1 MAELRNIF
9 TGGLNRDDSYYVMPK
24 QCYIDALNI
33 TRDGTESFYDRV
45 ISNIVGNRNILYN
58 FPPGINTTIGA
69 IANQTR
75 NTAIALVWNQY
86 SKHTIVEYNLTT
98 RLGAKVFENLTDSG
112 NVDILGFTQ
121 SGKIT
126 GVNIFNRDEGDLL
139 FFLDS
144 LGRPT
149 FMNITL
155 FKAGAYTPVTRQII
169 DVCKVVPASPPS
181 SIYGND
187 ATRTSNFLQ
196 KKLFRFKQRYVFDDN
211 LKSTYSPISA
221 LPLPVDIL
229 DPDYTNVLTNNNR
242 ITVSLTSGAKN
253 VKAIEIAVS
262 IANSSNIFSRF
273 QTVASINK
281 TTESIDDDTTF
292 SYEFYNDSVY
302 PYISD
307 EASLPL
313 FDYVPLYAKA
323 QEMPNGRLCYGAITE
338 GYDRTLTPNVTLT
351 VNTVAAGDG
360 SSVGSL
366 SVVYSSPPLVSN
378 RLTFSGV
385 PAVGTVINVYAV
397 DPPDPPVL
405 IGTYTTIAGDTAAD
419 VVIGLGIS
427 MDIIDIAQ
435 SVVES
440 GDKISFSLNGA
451 IDYDSTDI
459 IAPSTSA
466 TANSIMTWPFWGQRR
481 MGITYYDEQGRT
493 NGVLYDASFTL
504 PGYAEN
510 GSQQVLLPY
519 LNIKIYHRPPDW
531 AYSYQIVFTKDNT
544 QILYIETVDINYA
557 ETDYI
562 YFDITNLILNQ
573 AKQPTTAAVVS
584 WSVQDGD
591 RLRLI
596 RQMNNN
602 TVYGT
607 SYDTAIEGV
616 VEDPTINGVVQTG
629 KTFVKIKNAAP
640 FDAVADATWDTN
652 FFILQ
657 LYRPALQEP
666 NDENA
671 TFFECGV
678 QYPILNP
685 TEETRVHGG
694 QVTDQSTDLVT
705 PAEIDVY
712 EGDVYFRVRNEFL
725 GSTAAA
731 IGYGQFNIQDRNF
744 VDFYISAVNN
754 IDGRPSAI
762 DLDAAQTYF
771 PSVIRFGQPYEVNTN
786 INGLNKF
793 LAENLEEVEYSY
805 GDIMRLRVRARFM
818 RVYQK
823 LRVGVIYLFSKFAKA
838 PQGDDVMVVTDN
850 LLNPIQYYTFDAG
863 IGEQAESLASFND
876 ADYFT
881 SNITGGIYRVS
892 HDGITPLH
900 VLYKMNSWA
909 TTNLP
914 SRNGSYKVYGAFDQ
928 KLNNYIIAL
937 EATDTAEAVTLSFSE
952 EDNSFESFLSY
963 KPEMMVTVGTT
974 LCTFKNGQMWTHDS
988 DSYNTFY
995 GTSYESNI
1003 KLVFNDAPQARK
1015 QPMSLTVNSNSKWD
1029 CPEIITSVK
1038 SYGSTPQTSSLVAAE
1053 INQLEGAYVSS
1064 FRRDAN
1070 SRGAKINGSFL
1081 KGAWVTVKFRK
1092 QEAAELST
1100 IENIQ
1105 LFWLNSPLN
1114 PTQ

>member
-1 MAELRNIF
+1 MTELRNIF
-9 TGGLNRDDSYYVMPK
+9 VGGLNLDDSYFTMPK
-24 QCYIDALNI
+24 QCYVGALNI
-33 TRDGTESFYDRV
+33 TRDATAANQDR
-45 ISNIVGNRNILYN
+45 IITNIIGNRNILYN
-58 FPPGINTTIGA
+58 FPPGFNTTIGA

-75 NTAIALVWNQY
+75 NTAIAFVWNQY
-86 SKHTIVEYNLTT
+86 DKHTIVEYNLTT
-98 RLGAKVFENLTDSG
+98 RLGVKVFENLTDSD

-126 GVNIFNRDEGDLL
+126 GINIFNRDEGDLL

-181 SIYGND
+181 SVYGND
-187 ATRTSNFLQ
+187 GTRTSNYLQ
-196 KKLFRFKQRYVFDDN
+196 KKLYRFKQRYVYDDN

-221 LPLPVDIL
+221 VPLPVDIL

-253 VKAIEIAVS
+253 VKAIELAVS
-262 IANSSNIFSRF
+262 IANNSNVFSRF

-307 EASLPL
+307 EASLPI

-338 GYDRTLTPNVTLT
+338 GYDRTLTPNVILT

-360 SSVGSL
+360 SVVGSL
-366 SVVYSSPPLVSN
+366 SVVHTFIGGSDNHDKLA
-378 RLTFSGV
+378 FSGI
-385 PAVGTVINVYAV
+385 PATGTIINVYAI
-397 DPPDPPVL
+397 DEPDPPVL
-405 IGTYTTIAGDTAAD
+405 IGTYTTIAGDTASD
-419 VVIGLGIS
+419 VVNGLGSS

-435 SVVES
+435 DVIED
-440 GDKISFSLNGA
+440 GNNLFFALNGA

-459 IAPSTSA
+459 DAPATSA

-481 MGITYYDEQGRT
+481 VGIAYYDEQGRT

-531 AYSYQIVFTKDNT
+531 AYSYQVVFTKDNT
-544 QILYIETVDINYA
+544 QILYIETIDVKFDS
-557 ETDYI
+557 DYT
-562 YFDITNLILNQ
+562 YLDITNLSRNQ
-573 AKQPTTAAVVS
+573 QKNPTTATVVS
-584 WSVQDGD
+584 WTFQEGD
-591 RLRLI
+591 RVRLI
-596 RQMNNN
+596 KRIED
-602 TVYGT
+602 TVTYGNDYQT
-607 SYDTAIEGV
+607 EIVGIVS
-616 VEDPTINGVVQTG
+616 DPTINGVVETG
-629 KTFVKIKNAAP
+629 KTFVKVNKS
-640 FDAVADATWDTN
+640 TN
-652 FFILQ
+652 FTLGGDYDNYVIK
-657 LYRPALQEP
+657 LYRPSLQEP

-685 TEETRVHGG
+685 TEATRVHAG
-694 QVTDQSTDLVT
+694 QITNQSTDLAT
-705 PAEIDVY
+705 PAEIDIY
-712 EGDVYFRVRNEFL
+712 EGDVYFRVRNEFP
-725 GSTAAA
+725 SADAANA
-731 IGYGQFNIQDRNF
+731 TGYLQFYVQDRNF

-823 LRVGVIYLFSKFAKA
+823 LRVGVIYLFSKLAKA
-838 PQGDDVMVVTDN
+838 PGGDDVTVVTDN

-863 IGEQAESLASFND
+863 IGEQSESLASFND

-892 HDGITPLH
+892 QDGITPLH
-900 VLYKMNSWA
+900 ILYKMNSWA
-909 TTNLP
+909 TSNLP

-937 EATDTAEAVTLSFSE
+937 EATATEEAVTLSFSE
-952 EDNSFESFLSY
+952 EENSFESFLSY

-974 LCTFKNGQMWTHDS
+974 LISFYQGQCYTHDS

-1038 SYGSTPQTSSLVAAE
+1038 SYGATPQLSTLVSAE
-1053 INQLEGAYVSS
+1053 INQLEGAFVASL
-1064 FRRDAN
+1064 RRDIN
-1070 SRGAKINGSFL
+1070 SRGGKISGSFL
-1081 KGAWVTVKFRK
+1081 KGAWATVKFRK
-1092 QEAAELST
+1092 QDATELST

>member
-1 MAELRNIF
+1 MAELRNVF
-9 TGGLNRDDSYYVMPK
+9 TGGLNLDDSYYTMPK
-24 QCYIDALNI
+24 QCYVDALNI
-33 TRDGTESFYDRV
+33 TRDAISANHDRI
-45 ISNIVGNRNILYN
+45 ISNLVGNRNILYT
-58 FPPGINTTIGA
+58 FPAGTNTTIGA
-69 IANQTR
+69 IGNQIR
-75 NTAIALVWNQY
+75 NTAIAFVWN
-86 SKHTIVEYNLTT
+86 SNGNHSIVEYNLTT
-98 RLGAKVFENLTDSG
+98 RLGVKIFENLTDSDD
-112 NVDILGFTQ
+112 VDILGFTQ
-121 SGKIT
+121 NGKIT
-126 GVNIFNRDEGDLL
+126 GINIFNRDEGDLL

-181 SIYGND
+181 AVYGND
-187 ATRTSNFLQ
+187 ATRTSNYLQ
-196 KKLFRFKQRYVFDDN
+196 KKLFRFKQRYVYDDN

-221 LPLPVDIL
+221 VPLPVDIL

-253 VKAIEIAVS
+253 VKAVEIAVS
-262 IANSSNIFSRF
+262 IANSSNIFGRF

-281 TTESIDDDTTF
+281 ETESIDDDTTF

-338 GYDRTLTPNVTLT
+338 GYDRTLDPNVTLT

-360 SSVGSL
+360 SVVGSL
-366 SVVYSSPPLVSN
+366 SVVHTAITPVVLWTD
-378 RLTFSGV
+378 RLEFSGI
-385 PAVGTVINVYAV
+385 PAVGTVVNVYYVQA
-397 DPPDPPVL
+397 PDPPAL
-405 IGTYTTIAGDTAAD
+405 AGTYTTIAGDTAAD
-419 VVIGLGIS
+419 VVNGLGAS
-427 MDIIDIAQ
+427 MDVINVFQNVTEIGNRLFFDAPGSINFS
-435 SVVES
+435 SVEIVS
-440 GDKISFSLNGA
+440 
-451 IDYDSTDI
+451 
-459 IAPSTSA
+459 PSTSA
-466 TANSIMTWPFWGQRR
+466 TANSIMTWLFWGQRR
-481 MGITYYDEQGRT
+481 MGIAYYDEQGRT

-544 QILYIETVDINYA
+544 QILYIETVDVQFDS
-557 ETDYI
+557 DYT
-562 YFDITNLILNQ
+562 YLDITNLGINQ
-573 AKQPTTAAVVS
+573 QKNPTTSTVVS
-584 WSVQDGD
+584 WTFQEGD
-591 RLRLI
+591 RVRLI
-596 RQMNNN
+596 KRIQD
-602 TVYGT
+602 TVTYGNDYQT
-607 SYDTAIEGV
+607 EIVGIVT
-616 VEDPTINGVVQTG
+616 DPVINGTTNTG
-629 KTFVKIKNAAP
+629 KTFVKVEKSINFTLGGSYDNYVIK
-640 FDAVADATWDTN
+640 
-652 FFILQ
+652 
-657 LYRPALQEP
+657 LYRPSLQEP

-685 TEETRVHGG
+685 TESTRVHAG
-694 QVTDQSTDLVT
+694 QITDQSTDLVT
-705 PAEIDVY
+705 PAEIDIY
-712 EGDVYFRVRNEFL
+712 EGDVYFRLRNEFA
-725 GSTAAA
+725 SSNPADT
-731 IGYGQFNIQDRNF
+731 GYLQFYVQDRNF

-771 PSVIRFGQPYEVNTN
+771 PSVIRFGQPYEINTN

-805 GDIMRLRVRARFM
+805 GDIMRLKVRARFM

-823 LRVGVIYLFSKFAKA
+823 LRVGVIYLFSKLAKA
-838 PQGDDVMVVTDN
+838 PQGDDVMVNTDN
-850 LLNPIQYYTFDAG
+850 LLNPVQYYTFDAG

-892 HDGITPLH
+892 QDGITPLH
-900 VLYKMNSWA
+900 ILYKMNSWA
-909 TTNLP
+909 TSNLP

-937 EATDTAEAVTLSFSE
+937 EATETEEAVTLSFSE
-952 EDNSFESFLSY
+952 EDNSFESFLSF

-974 LCTFKNGQMWTHDS
+974 LISFYQGQMYTHDS

-1038 SYGSTPQTSSLVAAE
+1038 SYGSTPQTSTLVEPE
-1053 INQLEGAYVSS
+1053 IMLQEGAFSAA
-1064 FRRDAN
+1064 FRRDSN
-1070 SRGAKINGSFL
+1070 SRGGKISGSFL
-1081 KGAWVTVKFRK
+1081 KGQWVSVKFRK
-1092 QEAAELST
+1092 QSATSLST
-1100 IENIQ
+1100 IE
-1105 LFWLNSPLN
+1105 LVSLKWLNSPLN
-1114 PTQ
+1114 M